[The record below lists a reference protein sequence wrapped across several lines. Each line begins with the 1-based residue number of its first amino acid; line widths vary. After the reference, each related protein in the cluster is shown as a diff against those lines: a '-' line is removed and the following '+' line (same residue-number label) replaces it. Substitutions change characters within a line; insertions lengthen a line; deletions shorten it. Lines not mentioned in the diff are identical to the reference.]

1 MMLNQ
6 SQPEKDDNTDENI
19 GVKKARF
26 IEVYTETLCGAFI
39 AAILFVFIRSSI
51 RERHAK

>member
-1 MMLNQ
+1 MLNQ
-6 SQPEKDDNTDENI
+6 SQPEKDDSMDANI

-26 IEVYTETLCGAFI
+26 IEVYTEILCGGFVMV
-39 AAILFVFIRSSI
+39 ILFVFIKSTI